1 MTIDQPGSEG
11 IAGRLPRHRLLLLLR
26 PITRFC
32 CDAVWFW
39 QRAPRWANRLRDAYT
54 KWFLTQTLAVR
65 LSRAAAQGVGFTATA
80 LPAHADRAAVIAWFA
95 QELRQSRRVAVAPFD
110 SVTCYVY
117 RSPGDDGPVH
127 ELIGRWRGDIDHWER
142 EGVEAIARL
151 VPATHAGL
159 HLVVGRLGELFA
171 AANDPYSV

>member
-11 IAGRLPRHRLLLLLR
+11 IAGRLPGHRLLLLLR

-32 CDAVWFW
+32 RDAAWFW

-65 LSRAAAQGVGFTATA
+65 LSWAAAQGVSFTATA
-80 LPAHADRAAVIAWFA
+80 LPAGADRAAVTAWFA

-110 SVTCYVY
+110 GVTCYVY

-127 ELIGRWRGDIDHWER
+127 ELIGMWRGDIDRWES
-142 EGVEAIARL
+142 EGAVAVAGL
-151 VPATHAGL
+151 VPAAHAGL
-159 HLVVGRLGELFA
+159 HLVIGRLSELFR